1 MFFYEDFIKKLDK
14 NIQGQGIEK
23 FGLEAKRTAV
33 WLGTG
38 IPFLAAGLME
48 LYISYVRNFAVT
60 DLAAGIIFI
69 LLSIRHL
76 KLFFSYKIVLDFNEK
91 KLKSKDISFDFEN
104 VKSCVLKEQAV
115 GKRKK
120 LEAVLDVII
129 KDGQQIIIPL
139 MMNDKIR
146 FVSLLK
152 NEMGRKFAIER

>member
-1 MFFYEDFIKKLDK
+1 MFFYDDFIKKLDK

-48 LYISYVRNFAVT
+48 LYISYMKNFAVT

-76 KLFFSYKIVLDFNEK
+76 KLFFGYKIVLDFNEK
-91 KLKSKDISFDFEN
+91 RLKSKDISFDFEN

-115 GKRKK
+115 GKRKNWR
-120 LEAVLDVII
+120 LF
-129 KDGQQIIIPL
+129 L
-139 MMNDKIR
+139 M
-146 FVSLLK
+146 
-152 NEMGRKFAIER
+152 

>member
-120 LEAVLDVII
+120 LEAVLDVIT

>member
-1 MFFYEDFIKKLDK
+1 MFFYDDFIKKLDK

-48 LYISYVRNFAVT
+48 LYISYMKNFAVT

-91 KLKSKDISFDFEN
+91 KLKSKDITFDFEN
-104 VKSCVLKEQAV
+104 VKSCVLKEQTV

-120 LEAVLDVII
+120 LEAVLDVIT

-139 MMNDKIR
+139 MMNNKIR

>member
-1 MFFYEDFIKKLDK
+1 MFFYDDFIKKLDK

-48 LYISYVRNFAVT
+48 LYISYMKNFAVT
-60 DLAAGIIFI
+60 DLTAGIIFI

-91 KLKSKDISFDFEN
+91 KLKSKDITFDFEN

-120 LEAVLDVII
+120 LEAVLDVIT

-139 MMNDKIR
+139 MMNNKIR

-152 NEMGRKFAIER
+152 NEMGKKFAIER

>member
-48 LYISYVRNFAVT
+48 LYISYMKNFAVT

-91 KLKSKDISFDFEN
+91 KLKSKDITFDFEN
-104 VKSCVLKEQAV
+104 VKSCVLKEQTV

-120 LEAVLDVII
+120 LEAVLDVIT

-139 MMNDKIR
+139 MMNNKIR

>member
-1 MFFYEDFIKKLDK
+1 
-14 NIQGQGIEK
+14 
-23 FGLEAKRTAV
+23 
-33 WLGTG
+33 
-38 IPFLAAGLME
+38 ME

-120 LEAVLDVII
+120 LEAVLDVIT

>member
-1 MFFYEDFIKKLDK
+1 MFFYDDFIKKLDK

-48 LYISYVRNFAVT
+48 LYISYMKNFAVT

-76 KLFFSYKIVLDFNEK
+76 KLFFGYKIVLDFNEK
-91 KLKSKDISFDFEN
+91 RLKSKDISFDFEN

-120 LEAVLDVII
+120 LEAVLDVIT

-139 MMNDKIR
+139 MMNNKIR